1 MDVRRGPRILD
12 PMRARLLVPLALLA
26 AAALPAAA
34 RAAVVGISDQD
45 PASFA
50 DARLGALHLGYARL
64 VVPYDAATSE
74 PARVQAWLA
83 AVAAAGLRPHVA
95 FQHAAGTRCPEL
107 PCSAPSR
114 AAYGAAVRR
123 FVARFPQ
130 VRTYT
135 TWNEANHVSQP
146 TASRPEL
153 VAGYYGQLRA
163 ACPGCTV
170 VAGDVLDSGA
180 FVRWIERFRA
190 ATTPSPRL
198 WGLHNYSD
206 VTYGR
211 TSGTDAMLA
220 AVPGRLWIEETGGI
234 VTLRDAA
241 GRVTLATDEARAARA
256 VARAFAIARTRP
268 RIARLYVYQWR
279 ADATDRFDSGLVR
292 PDGTARAGL
301 AVLASRLRAAAR
313 AAATPGVTAAWSSA
327 RGRLVVRV
335 TCRAADRRCRG
346 RIAIALR
353 TRARATGAWRTAAL
367 GTRAYATTAARPTA
381 TLRIRVPAVA
391 LRRARAARRRALRLA
406 LRPSA
411 PAGAAARTVTRSL
424 ARPAS

>member
-146 TASRPEL
+146 TAKK
-153 VAGYYGQLRA
+153 
-163 ACPGCTV
+163 
-170 VAGDVLDSGA
+170 
-180 FVRWIERFRA
+180 
-190 ATTPSPRL
+190 PS
-198 WGLHNYSD
+198 
-206 VTYGR
+206 
-211 TSGTDAMLA
+211 LA
-220 AVPGRLWIEETGGI
+220 ASYYS
-234 VTLRDAA
+234 TLRSVC
-241 GRVTLATDEARAARA
+241 GS
-256 VARAFAIARTRP
+256 
-268 RIARLYVYQWR
+268 
-279 ADATDRFDSGLVR
+279 SGL
-292 PDGTARAGL
+292 
-301 AVLASRLRAAAR
+301 
-313 AAATPGVTAAWSSA
+313 
-327 RGRLVVRV
+327 
-335 TCRAADRRCRG
+335 
-346 RIAIALR
+346 
-353 TRARATGAWRTAAL
+353 
-367 GTRAYATTAARPTA
+367 
-381 TLRIRVPAVA
+381 
-391 LRRARAARRRALRLA
+391 
-406 LRPSA
+406 
-411 PAGAAARTVTRSL
+411 RSL
-424 ARPAS
+424 VTSTLWKVP

>member
-26 AAALPAAA
+26 A
-34 RAAVVGISDQD
+34 
-45 PASFA
+45 
-50 DARLGALHLGYARL
+50 
-64 VVPYDAATSE
+64 
-74 PARVQAWLA
+74 
-83 AVAAAGLRPHVA
+83 
-95 FQHAAGTRCPEL
+95 GTRCPDL

-241 GRVTLATDEARAARA
+241 GRVTLATDEAR
-256 VARAFAIARTRP
+256 
-268 RIARLYVYQWR
+268 
-279 ADATDRFDSGLVR
+279 
-292 PDGTARAGL
+292 
-301 AVLASRLRAAAR
+301 
-313 AAATPGVTAAWSSA
+313 
-327 RGRLVVRV
+327 
-335 TCRAADRRCRG
+335 
-346 RIAIALR
+346 
-353 TRARATGAWRTAAL
+353 
-367 GTRAYATTAARPTA
+367 PTA